1 MDRDGNVANQ
11 QCLGPSGEKGKILFS
26 DNLQKI
32 DNSVDSEKS
41 GGRSH
46 DKQLKFITAWISDS
60 YLTCPESKESRLQV
74 RANYGALENWLI
86 VY

>member
-1 MDRDGNVANQ
+1 MDRDGNVADQ
-11 QCLGPSGEKGKILFS
+11 QCLGPSSEKDIFFS

-41 GGRSH
+41 SGRSH
-46 DKQLKFITAWISDS
+46 DKQLMFITVWISDS

-74 RANYGALENWLI
+74 RASYGALENWLI
-86 VY
+86 VF

>member
-11 QCLGPSGEKGKILFS
+11 QCSGPSSEKEILFS
-26 DNLQKI
+26 DSLQKI

-41 GGRSH
+41 SGRSH
-46 DKQLKFITAWISDS
+46 DKQLMFITVWISDS
-60 YLTCPESKESRLQV
+60 YLSCPESKESWLQV
-74 RANYGALENWLI
+74 RASYGALENCLI